1 MKAFTSIAAAGGLA
15 LFVGFAASPAAAQDQ
30 DGRAPVIRVYSQNGP
45 GVASNYVTPVIQ
57 VGEDAYVFAVETDL
71 NGQIQVLHPAEPGI
85 SVRIR
90 EQQQLQ
96 LPNFFAGFAPQ
107 YGGNSYGYA
116 DYSGYTESGFDNN
129 DSRGTVIA
137 LASRAPFNLD
147 RLESNGDWNVLAIQ
161 RLIERRSPFAAA
173 QALAAYLGAK
183 GEPIGRDVFRFASLR
198 HEYYASGNQL
208 YDCNLFGGLYSPLYS
223 VSPLTVLIR
232 VAQLRRSGQNVRI
245 AGYDYC
251 GMPIVIFGGPRSLA
265 NGHPRPPRNPQD
277 TGRTKG
283 RFPHAPGF
291 GPEASKPNQA
301 AYGYFPITRRA
312 QPRPGDPAVGQRRVD
327 PREIIIDRRNESQ
340 PTTVFG
346 AALPREES
354 RPVLREAP
362 SGPPPR
368 EESRPVLREA
378 PSAPPPREVAPPRME
393 PTQSPPP
400 RMEPTRS
407 SPPPPPPPPRTMEP
421 KTVVAPPPNKS

>member
-1 MKAFTSIAAAGGLA
+1 MKAFRSIAAAGGLA
-15 LFVGFAASPAAAQDQ
+15 LLVGFAASPAAAQDQ
-30 DGRAPVIRVYSQNGP
+30 DRRAPVIRVYSQNGP
-45 GVASNYVTPVIQ
+45 GVASNYVTPVVQ

-90 EQQQLQ
+90 EQQSLQ

-173 QALAAYLGAK
+173 QALATYLGAK

-198 HEYYASGNQL
+198 HEYYASGSQL

-251 GMPIVIFGGPRSLA
+251 GMPIVIFGGPRTLA
-265 NGHPRPPRNPQD
+265 NGYPRPPRNPQD

-283 RFPHAPGF
+283 GFPRGPGF

-312 QPRPGDPAVGQRRVD
+312 QPQPGDPAVGQRRVD
-327 PREIIIDRRNESQ
+327 PREIIIDRRKDPQ

-346 AALPREES
+346 AA
-354 RPVLREAP
+354 
-362 SGPPPR
+362 PPR

-378 PSAPPPREVAPPRME
+378 PPAPPPREVAPPRME

-407 SPPPPPPPPRTMEP
+407 SPPPPAPAPRTMESKP
-421 KTVVAPPPNKS
+421 LVSPPPNKS